1 MINIQIINDF
11 DNKLKL
17 SNDLIEKVISDI
29 IFNESEYNNIKI
41 SVIISDDEYL
51 RSLKIKYFNMDIF
64 TDVITFNLSDNDK
77 NLDAEIYISWER
89 VSENTRKY
97 KQEINDEMKRVII
110 HGCLHLAGFN
120 DSTEKEKIYMRE
132 KEQEYINNMDEDI
145 IIECY

>member
-1 MINIQIINDF
+1 MIDLQIINDF

-64 TDVITFNLSDNDK
+64 TDVITFNLSDDDK

-110 HGCLHLAGFN
+110 HGCLHLVGFN

-132 KEQEYINNMDEDI
+132 KEQEYINSLGEDI
-145 IIECY
+145 II

>member
-1 MINIQIINDF
+1 MIDLQIINDF

-64 TDVITFNLSDNDK
+64 TDVITFNLSDDDK

-110 HGCLHLAGFN
+110 HGCLHLVGFN